1 MYVENRHTLSI
12 ILRFLKEK
20 LSEKMT
26 VRVKPTKI
34 KDSTYLLVPKRIA
47 DMIELKANAKLSL
60 RIKSRSEKPVLE
72 YCIE

>member
-1 MYVENRHTLSI
+1 MAIKVS
-12 ILRFLKEK
+12 
-20 LSEKMT
+20 
-26 VRVKPTKI
+26 PTRI

-60 RIKSRSEKPVLE
+60 RIKSKSEKPVLE